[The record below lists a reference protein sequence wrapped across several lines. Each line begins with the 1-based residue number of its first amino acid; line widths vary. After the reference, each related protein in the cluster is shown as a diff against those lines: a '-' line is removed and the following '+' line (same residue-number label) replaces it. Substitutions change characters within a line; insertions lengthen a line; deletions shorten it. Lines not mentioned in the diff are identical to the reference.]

1 MKINEFIEKLNELG
15 SLRAE
20 RDNDLVRFYSKHSA
34 DDEYFFIIN
43 CKYDSFEDAYA
54 DWDCLDDDVDPVD
67 LCEALNLANEF
78 LKTPIDER
86 FPEKKYRVRLIGF
99 NSDNGRQYL
108 TTEGDSLNSK
118 FFACA
123 LRSDLKQE
131 FTMNEINQLAN
142 STRFKAIPW
151 IQDLLRNTELV
162 EDD

>member
-1 MKINEFIEKLNELG
+1 MMKIDEFIEKLNELG

-78 LKTPIDER
+78 LNTPIDER
-86 FPEKKYRVRLIGF
+86 FPEKKYRLRWLDDDGGNPNYADYSHGTWFWETNKDDAKI
-99 NSDNGRQYL
+99 Y
-108 TTEGDSLNSK
+108 TEKELQQ
-118 FFACA
+118 
-123 LRSDLKQE
+123 LKINNPR
-131 FTMNEINQLAN
+131 FTPAINAM
-142 STRFKAIPW
+142 KEP
-151 IQDLLRNTELV
+151 V
-162 EDD
+162 EDE

>member
-1 MKINEFIEKLNELG
+1 M
-15 SLRAE
+15 
-20 RDNDLVRFYSKHSA
+20 
-34 DDEYFFIIN
+34 
-43 CKYDSFEDAYA
+43 
-54 DWDCLDDDVDPVD
+54 
-67 LCEALNLANEF
+67 
-78 LKTPIDER
+78 
-86 FPEKKYRVRLIGF
+86 
-99 NSDNGRQYL
+99 

-162 EDD
+162 EEE